1 MRRKAGHKKPPHA
14 IEQLQHQP
22 TRRTSVPWITV
33 HALVATA
40 AVGLRPP
47 GASAHESPLIQN
59 DARLAVIDAA
69 LRSAKRLGQRLRGLD
84 YQDQD
89 SRSATVHRYDIPA
102 GPLNDVVTAFERV
115 SGIDVTLALES
126 IGSIQS
132 PGISGTYDTEDA
144 VETMLAGTGVRVRL
158 TSPTIAVLD
167 LATLTADVEVVGRSP
182 ESVVSSPKYVV
193 PLKDV
198 PQTIAVV
205 PRAVMDQQGSTTLTE
220 ALRNVPGIT
229 LQAGEGGGASRTTG
243 DMFNMRGFSTNNSL
257 FVDGV
262 RNDGLIARDVFNIEQ
277 VEVFLGPTGS
287 DVGRGTAGG
296 YVNMATKTPH
306 LGAGYSAQYGYGTP
320 DQNRLMFDVNQ
331 PFALGASGTWLGTSS
346 LRLNGVW
353 QDSGVPGRDL
363 VELGTKGVAP
373 SLALGLGTPTR
384 VFVSEETLRE
394 NNVPD
399 YGLPGAAWQASA
411 LTPTTIPVLQP
422 VDQSN
427 YYGNVTDFDHGSQDN
442 VTARVEHDVNGR
454 LTVRNQTLYNRTH
467 RKAIITSIQNPAAY
481 SPATSMVALS
491 RQGNEQT
498 NSILSN
504 QTNILDRFTTRS
516 LRHTASAGIEY
527 AAETF
532 DTPTLGGLGTVAP
545 VNIYAPNP
553 NASIADFAPA
563 ETGASSRA
571 QTDTIALY
579 AFDAVDL
586 NSRWQVNGGLRW
598 EHYDTTFKAIG
609 TTGVATTDEH
619 AQDGLFSGKAALLY
633 KINDAGN
640 VYLSYGTTAT
650 PPGTANFTLSSA
662 ANNQNNPNVKPQQA
676 ANYEVGSKWDLPGGR
691 ASLTSAAFHTVNK
704 NVIFSVDATAIPPVY
719 NQADSQTVNGVT
731 LGASGRVRTPWQL
744 LANVSY
750 LNGRMDSQGVNN
762 RHRLTLTPEW
772 SGSVWTTYQ
781 LPKRV
786 LLGGGVRASGD
797 VFIDAAN
804 TIRQPGYHVVDGL
817 VEYEVNAHLTLRLN
831 LRNLTNEAY
840 IVSVNNNG
848 GRYNPGNPRSA
859 QVTSAVKF

>member
-1 MRRKAGHKKPPHA
+1 M
-14 IEQLQHQP
+14 
-22 TRRTSVPWITV
+22 RTSVPLVT
-33 HALVATA
+33 ALVATA
-40 AVGLRPP
+40 AVGFQPSL
-47 GASAHESPLIQN
+47 AAAHESRLKED
-59 DARLAVIDAA
+59 DARLAVIDAV
-69 LRSAKRLGQRLRGLD
+69 LQSSNRLLGRQLGRLP
-84 YQDQD
+84 YQDQ
-89 SRSATVHRYDIPA
+89 SSPASPLHRYDIA
-102 GPLNDVVTAFERV
+102 AAPLSDVITAFERV
-115 SGIDVTLALES
+115 SGVHVTLALAS

-132 PGISGTYDTEDA
+132 PGIAGAYDTEDA
-144 VETMLAGTGVRVRL
+144 LRAMVSGTGVRFRL
-158 TSPTIAVLD
+158 TSPSIAVLD
-167 LATLTADVEVVGRSP
+167 LATLAADVEVVGRAP
-182 ESVVSSPKYVV
+182 ETVLSSPKYVV

-220 ALRNVPGIT
+220 ALRNVAGIT

-306 LGAGYSAQYGYGTP
+306 LGTGYSLQYGYGMP
-320 DQNRLMFDVNQ
+320 DRNRLVFDLNQ
-331 PFALGASGTWLGTSS
+331 PVAFGAAGTWLGTSS

-363 VELGTKGVAP
+363 VKLDTKGIAP
-373 SLALGLGTPTR
+373 SLALGLGSPTR

-394 NNVPD
+394 NNLPD
-399 YGLPGAAWQASA
+399 YGLPAAAWQANA
-411 LTPTTIPVLQP
+411 LTPTTVRVSQP
-422 VDQSN
+422 VDQRN
-427 YYGNVTDFDHGSQDN
+427 YYGNVMDFDRGSEDN
-442 VTARVEHDVNGR
+442 ITVRVEHDFNAR

-467 RKAIITSIQNPAAY
+467 REAIVTSIQNPAAY
-481 SPATSMVALS
+481 TPATNMVALS

-504 QTNILDRFTTRS
+504 QTNLLGRFTMGKS
-516 LRHTASAGIEY
+516 RH
-527 AAETF
+527 AATGGVEHTTEAF
-532 DTPTLGGLGTVAP
+532 DAPTVGGLGTVAP

-553 NASIADFAPA
+553 NAPIADFVPT
-563 ETGASSRA
+563 ETGASSHA
-571 QTDTIALY
+571 QAHTIALY

-586 NSRWQVNGGLRW
+586 NSKWQVNGGLRW
-598 EHYDTTFKAIG
+598 EHYDTTFNTIG
-609 TTGVATTDEH
+609 TNGIPTTDER
-619 AQDGLFSGKAALLY
+619 AQDSLFSGKAALLY
-633 KINDAGN
+633 KITDAGN
-640 VYLSYGTTAT
+640 VYFSYGTTAT

-662 ANNQNNPNVKPQQA
+662 VNNQNNPNVKPQQA
-676 ANYEVGSKWDLPGGR
+676 ANYEVGSKWDLAGAR
-691 ASLTSAAFHTVNK
+691 ASLTTAAFHTINE
-704 NVIFSVDATAIPPVY
+704 NVIFTVDAAAVPPVY
-719 NQADSQTVNGVT
+719 NQADSQTINGVT
-731 LGASGRVRTPWQL
+731 VGASGRVRTAWQV

-750 LNGRMDSQGVNN
+750 LNGRMDSQGVNDD
-762 RHRLTLTPEW
+762 RHLTLTPEW
-772 SGSVWTTYQ
+772 SGSAWTTYQ

-786 LLGGGVRASGD
+786 LIGGGVRASGS

-804 TIRQPGYHVVDGL
+804 TIRQPGYHVIDGL
-817 VEYEVNAHLTLRLN
+817 AEYEVNTHLTLRLN
-831 LRNLTNEAY
+831 LRNLTNETY

-859 QVTSAVKF
+859 QVTSVIRF

>member
-1 MRRKAGHKKPPHA
+1 MTRKSGRKRRPHA
-14 IEQLQHQP
+14 LEPSHHRP
-22 TRRTSVPWITV
+22 TTRTSVPWVT
-33 HALVATA
+33 ALVATA
-40 AVGLRPP
+40 AVGLRPSL
-47 GASAHESPLIQN
+47 ASAHESPLTER
-59 DARLAVIDAA
+59 DARLAVIDAV
-69 LRSAKRLGQRLRGLD
+69 LRSSNSVLGEQVRRFAF
-84 YQDQD
+84 QDQNG
-89 SRSATVHRYDIPA
+89 SSPAVHPYDIAA
-102 GPLNDVVTAFERV
+102 GPLNGVIIGFEHV
-115 SGIDVTLALES
+115 SGVHVTLALAS

-132 PGISGTYDTEDA
+132 PGISGAYDAEHA
-144 VETMLAGTGVRVRL
+144 LQAMLAGTGVGFRIS
-158 TSPTIAVLD
+158 SPTAAVLD
-167 LATLTADVEVVGRSP
+167 LATLAADVEVVGRAP
-182 ESVVSSPKYVV
+182 ETMVSSPKYVV

-243 DMFNMRGFSTNNSL
+243 DMFNMRGFSTNNSV

-277 VEVFLGPTGS
+277 VEVFMGPTGS

-306 LGAGYSAQYGYGTP
+306 LSAGYSLQYGYGTP
-320 DQNRLMFDVNQ
+320 DQNRLLFDVNQ
-331 PFALGASGTWLGTSS
+331 PLAIGAAGTWLGTSS

-363 VELGTKGVAP
+363 VELGTKGIAP
-373 SLALGLGTPTR
+373 SLAIGLGTPTR

-394 NNVPD
+394 NNLPD
-399 YGLPGAAWQASA
+399 YGLPGAAWQANA
-411 LTPTTIPVLQP
+411 LTPTTVRVSQP

-427 YYGNVTDFDHGSQDN
+427 YYGNVTDFDHGSEDN
-442 VTARVEHDVNGR
+442 LTARVEHDVNAR

-467 RKAIITSIQNPAAY
+467 REAIITSIQNPAAY
-481 SPATSMVALS
+481 TPTTNMVALS

-504 QTNILDRFTTRS
+504 QANLLDRFTTGG
-516 LRHTASAGIEY
+516 LRHALSAGVEY
-527 AAETF
+527 TAEAF

-545 VNIYAPNP
+545 VSIYAPDP
-553 NASIADFAPA
+553 NAPIADFAPA
-563 ETGASSRA
+563 ETGASSHA
-571 QTDTIALY
+571 QTQTIALY
-579 AFDAVDL
+579 AFDSVDL
-586 NSRWQVNGGLRW
+586 NARWQVNGGLRW
-598 EHYDTTFKAIG
+598 EHYDTAFKAIG
-609 TTGVATTDEH
+609 TNAVATTDEH
-619 AQDGLFSGKAALLY
+619 VQDGLFSGKAALLY
-633 KINDAGN
+633 KITDAGN
-640 VYLSYGTTAT
+640 VYFSYGTTAT

-662 ANNQNNPNVKPQQA
+662 VNNQNNPNVKPQQA
-676 ANYEVGSKWDLPGGR
+676 ANYEVGSKWDLAGGR
-691 ASLTSAAFHTVNK
+691 ASLTSAVFHSVNR
-704 NVIFSVDATAIPPVY
+704 NVIFTVDATAIPPVY

-731 LGASGRVRTPWQL
+731 VGASGRVRTPWQV

-762 RHRLTLTPEW
+762 DHRLTLTPEW

-781 LPKRV
+781 LPRRV
-786 LLGGGVRASGD
+786 LIGGGVRASGD
-797 VFIDAAN
+797 VFIDVAN
-804 TIRQPGYHVVDGL
+804 IIRQPGYHVIDGL
-817 VEYEVNAHLTLRLN
+817 AEYEVNTHLTLRLN

-859 QVTSAVKF
+859 QVTSVVRF